1 MYTKYV
7 ERMSEIC
14 FKVFQQ
20 KLKEMNKEKERTGEE
35 KGIIKQM
42 WQNFHDYLNLGG
54 RSWEN
59 LCTNSLLLCML
70 KIFHNKNLS

>member
-14 FKVFQQ
+14 FKIFQQ

-42 WQNFHDYLNLGG
+42 RQNFHDYLNLSG

-59 LCTNSLLLCML
+59 LLY
-70 KIFHNKNLS
+70 